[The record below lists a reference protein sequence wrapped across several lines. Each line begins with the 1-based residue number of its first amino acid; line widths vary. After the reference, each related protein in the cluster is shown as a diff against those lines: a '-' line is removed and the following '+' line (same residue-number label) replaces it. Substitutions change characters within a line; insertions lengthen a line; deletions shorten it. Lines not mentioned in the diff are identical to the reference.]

1 MITEGSIRPQ
11 VKGLLLRK
19 KKQIKRTL
27 RLIAK
32 LKILENKEEIIYNEV
47 SYVFNYPLP
56 ANKQI
61 PNHSKPHQDTF
72 LF

>member
-32 LKILENKEEIIYNEV
+32 LKILEN
-47 SYVFNYPLP
+47 
-56 ANKQI
+56 NKRDYI
-61 PNHSKPHQDTF
+61 
-72 LF
+72 